1 MAADKD
7 TPRGRRAIG
16 KGRMEAFSDGVFA
29 FAATLLG
36 ADLAV
41 QAPGTPLQRV
51 LHEWPGYLG
60 YVVSFLTIGAAWIA
74 HTALTNRLARSDP
87 VIMEINLL
95 VLLVVAF
102 LPFPTRLVA
111 DALQHTDAERV
122 AVTFYGLTLLAI
134 RVLGSG
140 LAEYARREHL
150 YSPPG
155 EGEEPPGEQRRLLP
169 VVTGYVIAIII
180 GLLLPGVAVALYFG
194 IAIYL
199 VVPFREVARLLFRR
213 S

>member
-1 MAADKD
+1 M
-7 TPRGRRAIG
+7 
-16 KGRMEAFSDGVFA
+16 
-29 FAATLLG
+29 
-36 ADLAV
+36 
-41 QAPGTPLQRV
+41 
-51 LHEWPGYLG
+51 
-60 YVVSFLTIGAAWIA
+60 
-74 HTALTNRLARSDP
+74 
-87 VIMEINLL
+87 
-95 VLLVVAF
+95 
-102 LPFPTRLVA
+102 
-111 DALQHTDAERV
+111 

-155 EGEEPPGEQRRLLP
+155 EDEEPPGEQRKLLP
-169 VVTGYVIAIII
+169 VVIGYVIAIII
-180 GLLLPGVAVALYFG
+180 GLLLPGAAVALYFA